1 MQDGTPPDQ
10 PSPLSAG
17 GSLAGSTCPSHA
29 AVFTTRPQ
37 LFCLK
42 ANRRHVDRLR
52 KVVDRVI
59 REVHLSECD
68 PEEES

>member
-17 GSLAGSTCPSHA
+17 INSLSHA

-52 KVVDRVI
+52 KVVDRVT